1 MYGKALSY
9 MDTSHVRELITF
21 LSTLILKTQLIETLI
36 HICRDCVH
44 FLGNYPSNNSIRLFP
59 GNPFFRV

>member
-36 HICRDCVH
+36 HISRDCVH
-44 FLGNYPSNNSIRLFP
+44 FLGNYPSNKGLTILN
-59 GNPFFRV
+59 V